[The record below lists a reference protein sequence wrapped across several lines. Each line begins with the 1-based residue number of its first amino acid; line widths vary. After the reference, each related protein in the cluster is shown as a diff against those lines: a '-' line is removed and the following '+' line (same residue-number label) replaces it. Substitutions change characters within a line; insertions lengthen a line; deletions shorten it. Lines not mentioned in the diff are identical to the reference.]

1 MKRLLPAVAF
11 VLSLLGGHAL
21 AETLTFTTYYHNDH
35 LGNPVAATD
44 ERGDLLWRAHFT
56 PYGERHEN
64 PADNAFG
71 TVGYTGHAHDK
82 TSGLVYMGAR
92 YYDPVIGRF
101 MAVDP
106 VGFQDQNPQSFG
118 RYLYANNNPHKYT
131 DPDGRSPLLLFW
143 AGAAAFGGA
152 MAHSDYANAP
162 AQGEEP
168 ATMSTFDH
176 LGALPSLQG
185 AKGAKFLGMADEAKV
200 AKKLARYDGPKPT
213 YHINPAHVPGQRG
226 FNPTK
231 TPLPKDAETVF
242 SNAVPNDSKNP
253 TAWFGK
259 NPDGQIYRYSLGNDG
274 TAHFSGTDG
283 IGDGVRNLTKYAKDR
298 LSEL

>member
-1 MKRLLPAVAF
+1 
-11 VLSLLGGHAL
+11 GGHAL

-64 PADNAFG
+64 PATNAFG
-71 TVGYTGHAHDK
+71 TVGYTGHAQDK
-82 TSGLVYMGAR
+82 ASGLVYMGAR

-118 RYLYANNNPHKYT
+118 RYLYANNNPHKYM

-152 MAHSDYANAP
+152 MVHSDYANAP

-168 ATMSTFDH
+168 
-176 LGALPSLQG
+176 
-185 AKGAKFLGMADEAKV
+185 
-200 AKKLARYDGPKPT
+200 
-213 YHINPAHVPGQRG
+213 
-226 FNPTK
+226 
-231 TPLPKDAETVF
+231 
-242 SNAVPNDSKNP
+242 
-253 TAWFGK
+253 
-259 NPDGQIYRYSLGNDG
+259 
-274 TAHFSGTDG
+274 
-283 IGDGVRNLTKYAKDR
+283 
-298 LSEL
+298 